1 MNRIAAIARTG
12 LARSVR
18 PVNTMADGDAIYTFS
33 LGEVA
38 ADLNIVGTLAAN
50 VLSEAILKAI
60 ENTTLSDTEFL
71 QLI

>member
-1 MNRIAAIARTG
+1 
-12 LARSVR
+12 
-18 PVNTMADGDAIYTFS
+18 MADGDAIYTFS